1 MLIPQEIFMTD
12 YTEIILDLYRFGNA
26 KSPRLDHIR
35 PLKDARLEERNSVKY
50 IIADGNGISVFSTFD
65 PRKKNLWKIPKG
77 TPLPEG
83 VILVEDKRSG
93 HENHYMLAP
102 ASNMRLS
109 AFLDLLDQIKERAI
123 KVS

>member
-1 MLIPQEIFMTD
+1 MLIYEEIFMTD
-12 YTEIILDLYRFGNA
+12 YTEVILDLYRFGNA

-35 PLKDARLEERNSVKY
+35 PLKDARLDDRNGVKY

-65 PRKKNLWKIPKG
+65 PKKKNTWKIPKG

-83 VILVEDKRSG
+83 ITLVEDKRLG

-102 ASNMRLS
+102 TITMRLS
-109 AFLDLLDQIKERAI
+109 TFLDLLDQIKERAI